1 MKFTLLLLLVFGLLS
16 NVMAQHKINVKI
28 DDYTNDTL
36 ILGYRLG
43 KQTYVRDTLT
53 QKNDKGEFVF
63 EDKDETLEGGIYLIL
78 TKPSNT
84 YFEFLVPDK
93 EDQKD
98 IRIRTKIING
108 NDMSTHLKIEGSAD
122 NKAFLDYLAF
132 LRDMRAE
139 DGKIA
144 QEIGKEKNE
153 DKKKELQLKRE
164 GLGKKVQQYQQGMI
178 DKNPTFLSSA
188 LVKASIQPEVAAD
201 IKDDR
206 TKSFYWYRKHFWDN
220 FNFADERMIRTPIFQ
235 DKINMYT
242 EKLTVQAPDS
252 VINAIDVMFKA
263 TLAGKNDKMFQYIA
277 AEMLNKYAKSKVI
290 CMDAVYVHIGKN
302 YYCNGQASWV
312 DSAQLEKICENV
324 RALEPILCG
333 SYAPNIALKK
343 LDGTPIQLYDLKS
356 KFTVIYFWD
365 PTCGNCS
372 KTSKKL
378 VPVYNKYKKYGFEIF
393 GICSKTWKELDQCKK
408 KVEDQKMEFLN
419 TSDDAYPLAVA
430 KKRYDIK
437 VNPFILLLDKDK
449 KIMWKR
455 IDPKQVDEI
464 LAREYKEMGIEIEV
478 DPAIEKQLEESFKQ
492 KEKKNEQKVGVK
504 SGGK

>member
-144 QEIGKEKNE
+144 ATIDQKLLEIENF
-153 DKKKELQLKRE
+153 LRNNNLKMN
-164 GLGKKVQQYQQGMI
+164 L
-178 DKNPTFLSSA
+178 
-188 LVKASIQPEVAAD
+188 
-201 IKDDR
+201 
-206 TKSFYWYRKHFWDN
+206 
-220 FNFADERMIRTPIFQ
+220 
-235 DKINMYT
+235 
-242 EKLTVQAPDS
+242 
-252 VINAIDVMFKA
+252 
-263 TLAGKNDKMFQYIA
+263 
-277 AEMLNKYAKSKVI
+277 
-290 CMDAVYVHIGKN
+290 
-302 YYCNGQASWV
+302 
-312 DSAQLEKICENV
+312 
-324 RALEPILCG
+324 
-333 SYAPNIALKK
+333 
-343 LDGTPIQLYDLKS
+343 
-356 KFTVIYFWD
+356 
-365 PTCGNCS
+365 S
-372 KTSKKL
+372 KTELLRSTTRQQL
-378 VPVYNKYKKYGFEIF
+378 AWNK
-393 GICSKTWKELDQCKK
+393 
-408 KVEDQKMEFLN
+408 N
-419 TSDDAYPLAVA
+419 
-430 KKRYDIK
+430 
-437 VNPFILLLDKDK
+437 
-449 KIMWKR
+449 
-455 IDPKQVDEI
+455 
-464 LAREYKEMGIEIEV
+464 
-478 DPAIEKQLEESFKQ
+478 
-492 KEKKNEQKVGVK
+492 
-504 SGGK
+504 